1 MCPRCSLRGP
11 WAPHLAYLA
20 SKTEKDR
27 KKYSKW
33 CPKWRPFRHFELPLG
48 HLGPL
53 LEGPGVKIW
62 CPRSIL
68 CTLLKH
74 RFLLVFLLVFGGLGS
89 PVELQMVASAPLW
102 GPCGGLSVIFGCK
115 KCCIEFWS
123 PKMIPVPRLRWVE
136 AKGRRQRRGSAEGG
150 EASPPSYARFC
161 AYSLARPAT
170 SDEVRRIVL
179 SFAPSAAAVWHC
191 DHVRIPCESNSVRH
205 SVFS

>member
-20 SKTEKDR
+20 SKDR
-27 KKYSKW
+27 KRSKKYSKW

-53 LEGPGVKIW
+53 LEGPGVKIS
-62 CPRSIL
+62 CPRPIL

-102 GPCGGLSVIFGCK
+102 DPCGGLLVIFGCK

-123 PKMIPVPRLRWVE
+123 HKVTKRS
-136 AKGRRQRRGSAEGG
+136 GRGKR
-150 EASPPSYARFC
+150 
-161 AYSLARPAT
+161 
-170 SDEVRRIVL
+170 
-179 SFAPSAAAVWHC
+179 SAAEAGLSGGGGGFASE
-191 DHVRIPCESNSVRH
+191 PCKVLCPL
-205 SVFS
+205 FSTPCYL

>member
-1 MCPRCSLRGP
+1 MGP
-11 WAPHLAYLA
+11 PPGL
-20 SKTEKDR
+20 SCIQDR
-27 KKYSKW
+27 KRSKKYSKW

-53 LEGPGVKIW
+53 LEGPGVKIS
-62 CPRSIL
+62 CPRPIL

-136 AKGRRQRRGSAEGG
+136 AKEKVGGRGGAQRREGRLRLRAMQG
-150 EASPPSYARFC
+150 FVPS
-161 AYSLARPAT
+161 
-170 SDEVRRIVL
+170 I
-179 SFAPSAAAVWHC
+179 
-191 DHVRIPCESNSVRH
+191 
-205 SVFS
+205 

>member
-27 KKYSKW
+27 KNTQNGVPNGDRFW
-33 CPKWRPFRHFELPLG
+33 HFEPPLG
-48 HLGPL
+48 HLGPR
-53 LEGPGVKIW
+53 LEGPGVKIS
-62 CPRSIL
+62 CPRPIL

-102 GPCGGLSVIFGCK
+102 DPCGGLLVIFGCK

-123 PKMIPVPRLRWVE
+123 HKVTKRSGRGRGGLRL
-136 AKGRRQRRGSAEGG
+136 SGG
-150 EASPPSYARFC
+150 GGGFAS
-161 AYSLARPAT
+161 
-170 SDEVRRIVL
+170 E
-179 SFAPSAAAVWHC
+179 
-191 DHVRIPCESNSVRH
+191 PCMALCLQ
-205 SVFS
+205 FSTPCYL

>member
-1 MCPRCSLRGP
+1 MGP
-11 WAPHLAYLA
+11 PPGL
-20 SKTEKDR
+20 SCIQDR
-27 KKYSKW
+27 KRSKKYSKW
-33 CPKWRPFRHFELPLG
+33 CPKWRPFRHLELTLG

-89 PVELQMVASAPLW
+89 PGELQMVASAPLW
-102 GPCGGLSVIFGCK
+102 GLSVLFGCK

-123 PKMIPVPRLRWVE
+123 HKVTKRS
-136 AKGRRQRRGSAEGG
+136 GRGRGGLRQRGGSAEGR

-161 AYSLARPAT
+161 APYLARPAT
-170 SDEVRRIVL
+170 SDEVRRIDVR
-179 SFAPSAAAVWHC
+179 STAA
-191 DHVRIPCESNSVRH
+191 DP
-205 SVFS
+205 F